1 MRTPSSLPSQR
12 ATESRLANGTPALE
26 PRVPLA
32 VPVPVP
38 PPSPGP
44 RRLVRPTLPERAA
57 TARKFVPREASPM
70 LTHQMAIEA
79 SSAWHDTSHAEGFYF
94 QKQMQSQTPMVFVL
108 EDGERVE
115 GYIEWYDK
123 NSIKVRSSVRTLI
136 YKSSIK
142 YLYKASEV
150 QP

>member
-1 MRTPSSLPSQR
+1 
-12 ATESRLANGTPALE
+12 LAIPI
-26 PRVPLA
+26 
-32 VPVPVP
+32 PVPAP
-38 PPSPGP
+38 ITGP
-44 RRLVRPTLPERAA
+44 RRLVRPTLPERAI
-57 TARKFVPREASPM
+57 TARKFALREASPM

-94 QKQMQSQTPMVFVL
+94 QKQMQSQTAMVFVL

-115 GYIEWYDK
+115 GFIEWYDK
-123 NSIKVRSSVRTLI
+123 NSIKVRNTVRTLI